1 MDSTVLCLLSKG
13 GKIWIMKNCME
24 LVVSTKVA
32 AVGAMRFMAPFRSEK
47 EADSWLHTQEND
59 FRERSLV
66 SKSAAI
72 KLAGQR
78 AFGLSK
84 INLDYFVNEVLKK

>member
-1 MDSTVLCLLSKG
+1 MDNENLYGVSSKYEG
-13 GKIWIMKNCME
+13 RSGWNYE
-24 LVVSTKVA
+24 VY
-32 AVGAMRFMAPFRSEK
+32 GPFRSEK

-72 KLAGQR
+72 KMAGQR

>member
-1 MDSTVLCLLSKG
+1 MDNEKLYGVSSKYEG
-13 GKIWIMKNCME
+13 RSGWSYE
-24 LVVSTKVA
+24 VY
-32 AVGAMRFMAPFRSEK
+32 GPFRSEK

-84 INLDYFVNEVLKK
+84 INLDYFVNEVLKKLGSS

>member
-1 MDSTVLCLLSKG
+1 MDNEKLYGVSSKYEG
-13 GKIWIMKNCME
+13 RSGWSYE
-24 LVVSTKVA
+24 VY
-32 AVGAMRFMAPFRSEK
+32 GPFRSEK

-72 KLAGQR
+72 NWQDRERLGYLR
-78 AFGLSK
+78 LTS
-84 INLDYFVNEVLKK
+84 IILLTRC